1 MAQGAAACSRPSDC
15 AAVTHG
21 IRAGSTQS
29 RRCCRQK
36 NFFHD
41 RLRLQPFLINAL
53 MDINKRTILWIV
65 FSVSLVVL
73 WNNWMVST
81 GKPSMF
87 SAAPEQAA
95 KSPPVRNGQ
104 SELPA
109 AAAVSVGAAA
119 LPGAAAPADA
129 LKGERITVTTD
140 VIKADIDTV
149 GGQVKRL
156 ELLKFKDS
164 GNPGWFGGCF
174 GLFQACKADSDSNKN
189 EVLFDEGQGH
199 TYLAQTGLIGGAG
212 GAAFPNH
219 NTGFVVK
226 PGARSLDGGNQVQLV
241 LEATQ
246 GGVKLTKTFTF
257 KRGDYVID
265 VRHEV
270 TNVGAVPVKPEL
282 YLQLVHDGHKPVG
295 DSYFNSSYTG
305 PTLYTDAEKYKKLT
319 FDKIEKENT
328 EQLSKPDRLLTPD
341 HPTKADN
348 GWFAISQH
356 FFVSAFVPQEKT
368 VRDIFTKK
376 VDTNLYAIGNVL
388 PLPTL
393 APGASVTMDAKL
405 YSGPQESKLLE
416 QVAPGLEL
424 VKDYGWLTIV
434 AKPIFWVMEQIH
446 KVLGNWGWTI
456 IAFTILIKLAFF
468 PLSAAGYRS
477 MAKVKLVTPK
487 MQAIRERYKDD
498 PAKMN
503 QATMALYKT
512 EKINPLGGC
521 LPIVVQMPVFIALYW
536 VLQASVEIRG
546 APWIGWIHNLAQHDP
561 WCILPVLYAISMYI
575 TTKLNPAPADP
586 MQAKMMLFMPL
597 AFSVMFFF
605 FPSGLVLYWVVN
617 NVLSIGQQ
625 WVISKKYK
633 PKA

>member
-1 MAQGAAACSRPSDC
+1 
-15 AAVTHG
+15 
-21 IRAGSTQS
+21 
-29 RRCCRQK
+29 
-36 NFFHD
+36 
-41 RLRLQPFLINAL
+41 

-65 FSVSLVVL
+65 FAVSLVVL

-87 SAAPEQAA
+87 APAPAQTAKAAEA
-95 KSPPVRNGQ
+95 KK

-109 AAAVSVGAAA
+109 ASATAAAGASA
-119 LPGAAAPADA
+119 LPGAPAAAEPF
-129 LKGERITVTTD
+129 KSERITVTTD
-140 VIKADIDTV
+140 LFRVDVDTL
-149 GGQVKRL
+149 GGTIKRL
-156 ELLKFKDS
+156 ELLKFKD
-164 GNPGWFGGCF
+164 GVDPT
-174 GLFQACKADSDSNKN
+174 KN
-189 EVLFDEGQGH
+189 QVLFDVDAGTGK
-199 TYLAQTGLIGGAG
+199 TYLAQTGLIGAPGL
-212 GAAFPNH
+212 PNH
-219 NTGFVVK
+219 QTGFVAK
-226 PGARSLDGGNQVQLV
+226 PGPRMLGDGNQVQLV
-241 LEATQ
+241 LEAES

-265 VRHEV
+265 VRHDV
-270 TNVGAVPVKPEL
+270 TNVGAAPVKPEL
-282 YLQLVHDGHKPVG
+282 YLQLVHDGNKPAG

-305 PTLYTDAEKYKKLT
+305 PTLYTAEEHYKKLK
-319 FDKIEKENT
+319 FDTLEKEAAEAAKT
-328 EQLSKPDRLLTPD
+328 GKDAVQD

-356 FFVSAFVPQEKT
+356 FFVSAFVPQDKLART
-368 VRDIFTKK
+368 IFTKK
-376 VDTNLYAIGNVL
+376 VTTNQYAIGTIQQL
-388 PLPTL
+388 GTL
-393 APGASVTMDAKL
+393 APGATVSNDARL
-405 YSGPQESKLLE
+405 YSGPQQSKLLE
-416 QVAPGLEL
+416 QVTPGLEL
-424 VKDYGWLTIV
+424 VKDYGWLTII
-434 AKPIFWVMEQIH
+434 AKPIFWVMDHIH
-446 KVLGNWGWTI
+446 QVLGNWGWTI

-487 MQAIRERYKDD
+487 MQAIRERYKGD

-503 QATMALYKT
+503 QATMELYKA

-521 LPIVVQMPVFIALYW
+521 LPILVQMPVFIALYW

-546 APWIGWIHNLAQHDP
+546 APWIGWITNLAAPDP
-561 WCILPVLYAISMYI
+561 WYILPVLYAISMFI

-625 WVISKKYK
+625 YVISKKFA
-633 PKA
+633 PPAAANS